1 MQKCKKA
8 KMKKPRIAL
17 AIGVV
22 CISIFPVLVKLNL
35 TPGVISAFYRM
46 TIAAVLFL
54 PYVIISKRFK
64 KISGRLFFLSMLCGV
79 LFGTDISI
87 WNIAIQKSTATQAT
101 LLSNLTPVWVGISSL
116 FFMRDKPTVNFWI
129 GTFIALFGMVL
140 LVGFKIFKNLE
151 LDLPF
156 WFAIISG
163 IIYAAYI
170 LISKKVLSQVDVI
183 TFITIS
189 MVSSS
194 LYLGLVSYVI
204 NEPFWGFSNEGWWVL
219 IIQGVVCQLLAW
231 LLISYA
237 TQHIRATRVSLSLLG
252 QALLASLLAWLFL
265 DETITLQMAIGGVFM
280 LLGIRVTFYSKQ
292 ISFNLFK
299 RNRSN

>member
-1 MQKCKKA
+1 LQECKKE

-54 PYVIISKRFK
+54 PYVIIFKRFK
-64 KISGRLFFLSMLCGV
+64 KIPGRLFLLSMLCGV

-116 FFMRDKPTVNFWI
+116 LFMRDKPTVNFWI
-129 GTFIALFGMVL
+129 GTFIALFGMIL

-163 IIYAAYI
+163 VIYAAYI

-204 NEPFWGFSNEGWWVL
+204 NEPFWGFSNEGWCVL

-265 DETITLQMAIGGVFM
+265 DETITFQMTIGGIFM

-292 ISFNLFK
+292 ISFYLFK
-299 RNRSN
+299 RNWSN